1 MEEKLLHP
9 DKVLDN
15 LETDDVVDRLILASL
30 QSFFSVFPDL
40 IICPVFPP
48 TPPPMFGEGFKCKLR
63 EGRLQNSLGCQRA
76 SSLDSKGLKLTIS
89 AG

>member
-15 LETDDVVDRLILASL
+15 LRTDDVVDRLILASL

-40 IICPVFPP
+40 IICPVFPHP
-48 TPPPMFGEGFKCKLR
+48 APMFGEGFKYKLR
-63 EGRLQNSLGCQRA
+63 EGRLQNS
-76 SSLDSKGLKLTIS
+76 
-89 AG
+89 